1 MFLYNNSSVSCCRI
15 MSLVP
20 DEVRRCVC
28 VGRVW
33 RHGGEVTGLIG
44 GPSRVEATGGTG
56 LCVCS
61 ALGSRLLVRLEGQAS
76 MP

>member
-1 MFLYNNSSVSCCRI
+1 MFLYNKSSVSCCRI

-44 GPSRVEATGGTG
+44 LAP
-56 LCVCS
+56 
-61 ALGSRLLVRLEGQAS
+61 LEWKPLTAKEK
-76 MP
+76 

>member
-1 MFLYNNSSVSCCRI
+1 MLSYHVARTGCGAALC
-15 MSLVP
+15 M
-20 DEVRRCVC
+20 C

-76 MP
+76 MLHRE